1 MQIIVICN
9 MAIKCLLYL
18 MQNKS
23 EHLFMLFELS
33 VEPHRVGDALATPRA
48 VTRWSAVI
56 PALPLSPCRPTD
68 RSHYNQ
74 LAALSSGLIKDLEQS
89 SFLPVGFRQ
98 WFEIIQCL
106 SFAGGSMLW
115 GGGILMLPVCGCL
128 DQNHSFVFVCFF
140 CNESRVSWSC
150 EVEVKDIRL
159 TQILDSKS
167 KKTFIH
173 YYTLIFI

>member
-9 MAIKCLLYL
+9 MAIKYILYL

-74 LAALSSGLIKDLEQS
+74 LAALSSGLIKDLVTEQLPACRFQAMIWDYTVS
-89 SFLPVGFRQ
+89 VVCRGKHALGWRHLDVVGLWVLGSKPQLCICLFL
-98 WFEIIQCL
+98 I
-106 SFAGGSMLW
+106 
-115 GGGILMLPVCGCL
+115 
-128 DQNHSFVFVCFF
+128 
-140 CNESRVSWSC
+140 CNELQSVLKLWSWS
-150 EVEVKDIRL
+150 KG
-159 TQILDSKS
+159 
-167 KKTFIH
+167 H
-173 YYTLIFI
+173 